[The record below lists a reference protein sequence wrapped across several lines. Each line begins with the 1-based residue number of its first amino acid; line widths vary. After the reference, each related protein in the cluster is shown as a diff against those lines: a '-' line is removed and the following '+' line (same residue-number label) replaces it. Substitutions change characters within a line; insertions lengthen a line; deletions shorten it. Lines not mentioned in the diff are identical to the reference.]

1 MNSSIQ
7 NKYQI
12 PTNSILV
19 VEDEDNLLEALKY
32 NLQYEGYQV
41 STANNGSDGLEIA
54 RASHPD
60 LVILDVMLPGLD
72 GLDVCRL
79 LRRESDA
86 MILMLTAKGE
96 EVDRVVGLELGADDY
111 VTKPFSMRELMARVR
126 ALLRRRDSAV
136 HSQPNNHLK
145 SGSLEVDLG
154 AHQASLNGIEL
165 KLTPREFELL
175 AHFLKNR
182 GRAFTRDQ
190 LLEQL
195 WGQGYIGD
203 TRTVDVH
210 IRWLREKI
218 ENNSA
223 TPARIITI
231 RGVGYRFEG

>member
-1 MNSSIQ
+1 
-7 NKYQI
+7 
-12 PTNSILV
+12 V